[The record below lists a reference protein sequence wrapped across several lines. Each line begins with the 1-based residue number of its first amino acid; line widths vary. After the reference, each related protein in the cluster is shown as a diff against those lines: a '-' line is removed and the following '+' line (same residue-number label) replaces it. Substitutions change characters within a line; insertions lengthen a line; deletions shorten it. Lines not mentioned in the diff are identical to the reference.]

1 MVSIISHNM
10 CEVNPAACVLQRR
23 EQNLWG
29 IMDMMHFLSASG
41 RAKLL
46 TVLPNA
52 RIFSWLLA
60 MESTVSLQKVWP
72 SPHPIPVNVAL
83 FGDRISAGK
92 IKLKDLNIK
101 PSWIQDGLKC

>member
-1 MVSIISHNM
+1 
-10 CEVNPAACVLQRR
+10 
-23 EQNLWG
+23 
-29 IMDMMHFLSASG
+29 
-41 RAKLL
+41 
-46 TVLPNA
+46 
-52 RIFSWLLA
+52 
-60 MESTVSLQKVWP
+60 MESTVSFQKVWP